1 MENTIMD
8 KIRSGQSFLY
18 REGGLPSMIIEARMK
33 DTVQGN
39 SLKQALT
46 LALVRYPYLSYKMV
60 ENGSEFYLAQN
71 PLPFIVEETTK
82 FHSLGNKD
90 INYHLIDITYSGK
103 NISIAYQHGLCDGR
117 GIMPFVSTLLY
128 YYCTNHYK
136 KHFAADGI
144 RLAGEPLLPGETA
157 DPCAANLQTGE
168 TQIPRVHTDGFAL
181 PDAIASLGQS
191 EYFRYEVKIRHGSFM
206 QFVKA
211 NNSTPAIAMA
221 LLLAKAIKAVYPSA
235 KEPVVCNLAV
245 DLRHG
250 IHLDNTFKD
259 CVGSV
264 NLPYTAEMEDL
275 PFSEQSAVYKKLV
288 KEYKD
293 EDNLKQEIN
302 KQVYLYEKLDAL
314 HSVAERKQ
322 MLSFLNNFIANTF
335 IVSYVGQ
342 TKLGECE
349 KHVDSLQTYTS
360 GTKGLSMQ
368 IMSVGSSV
376 TVNFMQSFR
385 TDTFIKAFAQNMD
398 EAGFE
403 FSVSEIIET
412 SSIPKDSIQQ

>member
-1 MENTIMD
+1 
-8 KIRSGQSFLY
+8 
-18 REGGLPSMIIEARMK
+18 
-33 DTVQGN
+33 
-39 SLKQALT
+39 
-46 LALVRYPYLSYKMV
+46 
-60 ENGSEFYLAQN
+60 
-71 PLPFIVEETTK
+71 
-82 FHSLGNKD
+82 
-90 INYHLIDITYSGK
+90 
-103 NISIAYQHGLCDGR
+103 
-117 GIMPFVSTLLY
+117 
-128 YYCTNHYK
+128 
-136 KHFAADGI
+136 
-144 RLAGEPLLPGETA
+144 
-157 DPCAANLQTGE
+157 
-168 TQIPRVHTDGFAL
+168 
-181 PDAIASLGQS
+181 
-191 EYFRYEVKIRHGSFM
+191 
-206 QFVKA
+206 
-211 NNSTPAIAMA
+211 MA
-221 LLLAKAIKAVYPSA
+221 LLLAKAIKAVYPNA

-264 NLPYTAEMEDL
+264 NLPYTAEMEGL

-293 EDNLKQEIN
+293 ENNLKQEIN

-349 KHVDSLQTYTS
+349 KYVDSLQTYTS

-385 TDTFIKAFAQNMD
+385 TDIFIKAFAQNMD